1 MKPILET
8 ESCLFNRR
16 ESLSLASAWCLLQFM
31 KPLFLWMLVTYVRCL
46 PPPHKQSRWDRRLIK
61 SHSNWSFGT
70 NRYSPAGCCQG
81 GFAVCQQT
89 TTKIWM
95 DPSING
101 ESYSVLLSS
110 VLFQVLCAAPP
121 PSKAE
126 IIIMRWLFKMY
137 LIIILKQKREPEQQL
152 QWQHISRTSYEMG
165 RLINKYNWEIKKH

>member
-31 KPLFLWMLVTYVRCL
+31 KPLFLWTLVTYVRCL
-46 PPPHKQSRWDRRLIK
+46 PPPRKQSRWDSRLIK

-81 GFAVCQQT
+81 GFAACQQT

-95 DPSING
+95 DPSIMG
-101 ESYSVLLSS
+101 RATVFYCPQFFFRCCVLHRHPAKQRLSS
-110 VLFQVLCAAPP
+110 WGDF
-121 PSKAE
+121 SKC
-126 IIIMRWLFKMY
+126 IWLLYWNK
-137 LIIILKQKREPEQQL
+137 KGNQN
-152 QWQHISRTSYEMG
+152 SNSSGSTSVELVM
-165 RLINKYNWEIKKH
+165 KWEA